1 MTAFAA
7 SLFALGA
14 MMSVWVMG
22 TSWKRYGRDALAVRG
37 KLAAC
42 PETFM
47 LRWKLIERVTVP
59 ALAAPRRSDERRVGH
74 ECVSPCRSRW
84 SPSPHNNH
92 PAHHTHTTQ

>member
-47 LRWKLIERVTVP
+47 LRWKLIERVQVP
-59 ALAAPRRSDERRVGH
+59 ALAALRPDRQTHAARLLEQRPGLEWPGMGPRTLER
-74 ECVSPCRSRW
+74 
-84 SPSPHNNH
+84 
-92 PAHHTHTTQ
+92 AA